1 IEAEQ
6 VIGRLRSRRWGRYGS
21 RTGATSVAATVA
33 GADVRIL
40 LLRERGGGG
49 VGATIRGLVHRMA
62 GMPLD
67 PLELDAAT
75 GERAI
80 DVLEQIDVQHGLAV
94 LLAPA
99 LALPSRHPLRD
110 RVDHVLAVAQ
120 DQQVLVGVLGGGLEQ
135 VEHGLQLAH
144 VVGAVGPAA
153 RAPGVLVDV
162 PGPAGRPGIAE
173 GGAVGGCSDAHGLN
187 ASTASGVVRSGP
199 GVARSDP

>member
-1 IEAEQ
+1 A
-6 VIGRLRSRRWGRYGS
+6 
-21 RTGATSVAATVA
+21 VAAPVA

-144 VVGAVGPAA
+144 VVGAVGQPPARQVSSSMYQA
-153 RAPGVLVDV
+153 QPAGPGLPRAEPSAAAVMLMGSML
-162 PGPAGRPGIAE
+162 PQRAGWSGQGPAWPGRTQRATVMPAVVGGRPIA
-173 GGAVGGCSDAHGLN
+173 LI
-187 ASTASGVVRSGP
+187 ASGSC
-199 GVARSDP
+199 